1 MAVKQIAVR
10 DPELLQALD
19 DLATTAGLPPHLLL
33 ARLVREY
40 LEVSEPWAHC
50 VACGVPREGT
60 ADYARAHIRGPL
72 CPVCR
77 GCADFAIDQQEARAA
92 GLPSLEQPEPYMW
105 QKRGVP

>member
-10 DPELLQALD
+10 DPELVKALTD
-19 DLATTAGLPPHLLL
+19 IAQTAGANPHLFL

-40 LEVSEPWAHC
+40 LEESAPWAHC

-72 CPVCR
+72 CPACR
-77 GCADFAIDQQEARAA
+77 RRADFALDQQEARAA
-92 GLPSLEQPEPYMW
+92 GLACVEQPEPYMW
-105 QKRGVP
+105 QKRGAP